1 MAGAKWLIVNR
12 LGYGTVTMTV
22 VLTDWLEVELTKP
35 AAMSTGENQ
44 RRPVRLA
51 L

>member
-1 MAGAKWLIVNR
+1 
-12 LGYGTVTMTV
+12 MTV